1 MRSLYAN
8 KRIRLIMIRL
18 RKCIGFIYAILSAFF
33 LSFSNVLIKKSTI
46 FNGSEQAV
54 IRYVFQLVIMIIIG
68 LVTKNN
74 LLGPIES
81 RKILIIRGLC
91 GMTYLLSLHF
101 SVKLIAPSDTVSL
114 LHLNIIIVS
123 ILARIFLNE
132 KINLAHIFSVV
143 LSTIGVFLIAQPSFI
158 FSHLQQ
164 SRQFVNFSLPFSN
177 NNTNLTTTTTKYN
190 ELFLIN
196 DDMKKIIG
204 IGLALLSSFA
214 ISFQSIILKKLS
226 NNKVHYS
233 ISIVYGCYFGLP
245 VSLIVS
251 IVLFILNNNTSQL
264 SEQILIFKE
273 NNKDTFEL
281 TSLLIFQCIIS
292 ITSALSGI
300 ISQILMNLALD
311 HEDASRVS
319 MLRSTELFF
328 TFLLQFILL
337 AIYPNM
343 FKVVGACLICIGTFF
358 ILIYKLIDNS
368 VSRKTSYVENDSN
381 NNEDQQPM
389 ECIEYL
395 KKILLYKF

>member
-8 KRIRLIMIRL
+8 KRIRLMMIRL

-33 LSFSNVLIKKSTI
+33 LAFSNVLIKKSTI

-164 SRQFVNFSLPFSN
+164 SQQFVNLSISTNNSN
-177 NNTNLTTTTTKYN
+177 LSTTNIKNN

-245 VSLIVS
+245 VSFILS
-251 IVLFILNNNTSQL
+251 IVLFIINNNSSQL
-264 SEQILIFKE
+264 SQQILMYNDNSE
-273 NNKDTFEL
+273 DLFEL

-368 VSRKTSYVENDSN
+368 VSRKTSYVENDT
-381 NNEDQQPM
+381 NNEDQQQPM

-395 KKILLYKF
+395 KKFLLYKF

>member
-1 MRSLYAN
+1 
-8 KRIRLIMIRL
+8 MIRL

-33 LSFSNVLIKKSTI
+33 LAFSNVLIKKSTI

-164 SRQFVNFSLPFSN
+164 SQQFVNLSISTNNSN
-177 NNTNLTTTTTKYN
+177 LSTTNIKNN

-245 VSLIVS
+245 VSFILS
-251 IVLFILNNNTSQL
+251 IVLFIINNNSSQL
-264 SEQILIFKE
+264 SQQILMYNDNSE
-273 NNKDTFEL
+273 DLFEL

-368 VSRKTSYVENDSN
+368 VSRKTSYVENDT
-381 NNEDQQPM
+381 NNEDQQQQPM

-395 KKILLYKF
+395 KKFLLYKF

>member
-8 KRIRLIMIRL
+8 KRIRLMMIRL

-33 LSFSNVLIKKSTI
+33 LAFSNVLIKKSTI

-164 SRQFVNFSLPFSN
+164 SQQFVNLSISTNNSN
-177 NNTNLTTTTTKYN
+177 LSTTNIQNN

-245 VSLIVS
+245 VSFILS
-251 IVLFILNNNTSQL
+251 IVLFIINNNSSQL
-264 SEQILIFKE
+264 SQQILMYNDNSE
-273 NNKDTFEL
+273 DLFEL

-368 VSRKTSYVENDSN
+368 VSRKTSYVENDT
-381 NNEDQQPM
+381 NNEDQQQQPM

-395 KKILLYKF
+395 KKFLLYKF

>member
-1 MRSLYAN
+1 
-8 KRIRLIMIRL
+8 MIRL

-33 LSFSNVLIKKSTI
+33 LAFSNVLIKKSTI

-164 SRQFVNFSLPFSN
+164 SQQFVNLSISTNNSN
-177 NNTNLTTTTTKYN
+177 LSTTNIKNN

-245 VSLIVS
+245 VSFILS
-251 IVLFILNNNTSQL
+251 IVLFIINNNSSQL
-264 SEQILIFKE
+264 SQQILMYNDNSE
-273 NNKDTFEL
+273 DLFEL

-368 VSRKTSYVENDSN
+368 VSRKTSYVENDT
-381 NNEDQQPM
+381 NNEDQQQPM

-395 KKILLYKF
+395 KKFLLYKF

>member
-8 KRIRLIMIRL
+8 KRIRLMMIRL

-33 LSFSNVLIKKSTI
+33 LAFSNVLIKKSTI

-164 SRQFVNFSLPFSN
+164 SQQFVNLSISTNNSN
-177 NNTNLTTTTTKYN
+177 LSTTNIQNN

-245 VSLIVS
+245 VSFILS
-251 IVLFILNNNTSQL
+251 IVLFIINNNSSQL
-264 SEQILIFKE
+264 SQQILMYNDNSE
-273 NNKDTFEL
+273 DLFEL

-368 VSRKTSYVENDSN
+368 VSRKTSYVENDT
-381 NNEDQQPM
+381 NNEDQQQPM

-395 KKILLYKF
+395 KKFLLYKF

>member
-1 MRSLYAN
+1 M
-8 KRIRLIMIRL
+8 MIRL

-33 LSFSNVLIKKSTI
+33 LAFSNVLIKKSTI

-164 SRQFVNFSLPFSN
+164 SQQFVNLSISTNNSN
-177 NNTNLTTTTTKYN
+177 LSTTNIKNN

-245 VSLIVS
+245 VSFILS
-251 IVLFILNNNTSQL
+251 IVLFIINNNSSQL
-264 SEQILIFKE
+264 SQQILMYNDNSE
-273 NNKDTFEL
+273 DLFEL

-368 VSRKTSYVENDSN
+368 VSRKTSYVENDT
-381 NNEDQQPM
+381 NNEDQQQPM

-395 KKILLYKF
+395 KKFLLYKF

>member
-8 KRIRLIMIRL
+8 KRIRLMMIRL

-33 LSFSNVLIKKSTI
+33 LAFSNVLIKKSTI

-164 SRQFVNFSLPFSN
+164 SQQFVNLSISTNNSN
-177 NNTNLTTTTTKYN
+177 LSTTNIQNN

-245 VSLIVS
+245 VSFILS
-251 IVLFILNNNTSQL
+251 IVLFIINSNSSQL
-264 SEQILIFKE
+264 SQQILMYNDNSE
-273 NNKDTFEL
+273 DLFEL
-281 TSLLIFQCIIS
+281 TSLLIFQCILS

-368 VSRKTSYVENDSN
+368 VSRKTSYVENDT
-381 NNEDQQPM
+381 NNEDQQQPM

-395 KKILLYKF
+395 KKFLLYKF